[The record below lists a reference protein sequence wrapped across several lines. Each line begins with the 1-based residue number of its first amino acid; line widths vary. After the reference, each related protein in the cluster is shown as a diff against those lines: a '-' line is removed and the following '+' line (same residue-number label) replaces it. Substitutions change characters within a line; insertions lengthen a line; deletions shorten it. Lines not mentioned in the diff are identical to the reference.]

1 MLTGEQSVD
10 YWPRHPRPVSG
21 LVRHGQQTTEYR
33 QQTTGDRQH
42 TTDDRQQTTFHIL
55 QRDVSVYAALAG
67 TFHRLYWLVQAFSL
81 GNNFTRDKLWKI
93 SSILDKG
100 GD

>member
-1 MLTGEQSVD
+1 MLTGEESVD

-33 QQTTGDRQH
+33 QQTTDYRQH
-42 TTDDRQQTTFHIL
+42 LIFSTLNL
-55 QRDVSVYAALAG
+55 QEG
-67 TFHRLYWLVQAFSL
+67 TFHRLCWLVQAFSL